1 MSVQLLDKT
10 RKINKLL
17 HNNNSGKVV
26 FNDIC
31 EVLSEILHSNI
42 LVISKKGHAFF
53 ATMLEAIRNRD
64 RVPEQMKKMLDKG
77 IRFVSIEDK
86 AYPER
91 LLTMVD
97 PPLGLFYRGELPRDG
112 LKSAAIIGA
121 RTCSEYGRNAAYSF
135 GRYLAQ
141 NGVQVI
147 SGMALGADGAG
158 QWGALSAGGKSYA
171 VLGSGADICYPQE
184 HFPLYEK
191 LCAEGG
197 VISEYPPGT
206 PGLAFRFPRRN
217 RIISALSDCVIVI
230 EARKKSG
237 TMTTVDHALNQGK
250 EVFALPG
257 RYNDPMSQGCNMLIK
272 QGAGRL
278 SGRTR
283 RARSSSLGVDMYDF
297 DEFRSVIKALRHP
310 ETGCPWDRV
319 QTHETL
325 IPCLIEETYEVIEG
339 IRIWQDSADAEN
351 FCEELGDL
359 LLQVVMQSQ
368 IASEEGLF
376 TLDDVINNVCD
387 KMYRRHPHV
396 FGDVVAN
403 DADSALASWETA
415 KGKEKGKDQIKN
427 QVEAVPVSFP
437 ALYGHRHLAF
447 AAYKGQ

>member
-1 MSVQLLDKT
+1 MTKEEAWFCLCSIPDMDSFRMQRFVSLFDDVRDLFSEDLSDLDT
-10 RKINKLL
+10 GELF
-17 HNNNSGKVV
+17 S
-26 FNDIC
+26 
-31 EVLSEILHSNI
+31 
-42 LVISKKGHAFF
+42 HAFF

-91 LLTMVD
+91 LLMMVD

-158 QWGALSAGGKSYA
+158 QWGALSASGKSYA

-272 QGAGRL
+272 QGAGIL
-278 SGRTR
+278 TCPEDLAECLGLIQAVGDKKSKNINLGL
-283 RARSSSLGVDMYDF
+283 AKEENMVYSCISLQPKHMD
-297 DEFRSVIKALRHP
+297 
-310 ETGCPWDRV
+310 
-319 QTHETL
+319 
-325 IPCLIEETYEVIEG
+325 
-339 IRIWQDSADAEN
+339 
-351 FCEELGDL
+351 DL
-359 LLQVVMQSQ
+359 LEQIGQLTVGELSLALMRLEIAGLIRQSG
-368 IASEEGLF
+368 SGYYVRNE
-376 TLDDVINNVCD
+376 
-387 KMYRRHPHV
+387 
-396 FGDVVAN
+396 
-403 DADSALASWETA
+403 
-415 KGKEKGKDQIKN
+415 
-427 QVEAVPVSFP
+427 
-437 ALYGHRHLAF
+437 
-447 AAYKGQ
+447 